1 MVEAQL
7 QNVRAIRLLQSN
19 QEQILAPPPPPALS
33 VALDQETLEAVNNLI
48 TADPSLRFWPMTMTP
63 PPAPP
68 PSPAIVSTPK
78 KPTRSRT
85 RKQAKTLSMKVLKK
99 RTSPSRNAKTLKRK
113 IVDITSIH
121 TNPNTS
127 SSSVASTSTHSV
139 TLLESINPSINS
151 SLLDSNGSNIY
162 TCNSQPNVTSTTTT
176 STASV
181 STSYLPTTPVGNGIF
196 SDSTFIAQ
204 FSQIM
209 FLFSQIFDFIIVPS
223 LTFSSAFCNSF
234 VSSNTLC
241 QSLAAGS
248 AQNDPTILIFLYR
261 QIIFTEF
268 QNSLK
273 YELLVQN
280 APCSAS
286 ALPLTIDKLLSIFC
300 ASCRKLGINL

>member
-7 QNVRAIRLLQSN
+7 QNVRALRLLQSN
-19 QEQILAPPPPPALS
+19 QEQILAPPPALS

-121 TNPNTS
+121 ANPNT

-139 TLLESINPSINS
+139 TLVESINPSINS

-162 TCNSQPNVTSTTTT
+162 TCNSQPNVTSTSTST

-181 STSYLPTTPVGNGIF
+181 STSYLPTTLVGNGIF

-223 LTFSSAFCNSF
+223 ITFSSAFCNSF
-234 VSSNTLC
+234 VSSNPLC